1 MTWNKNFEDIEDF
14 IESLEEKGR
23 NLVAIIDPHI
33 KNDKA
38 YFIYEEALSKGKKIC
53 QKNNKILK

>member
-14 IESLEEKGR
+14 VESLEEKGR

-33 KNDKA
+33 KNDNS
-38 YFIYEEALSKGKKIC
+38 YFIYREAKSKSK
-53 QKNNKILK
+53 